1 MHNNTQDKGVAIV
14 ISDVFTDI
22 IHYTEQQ
29 TLNTA
34 METVHVFTII
44 FIDRRGENVGKKINQ
59 KTKCWTKSCINKLKT
74 YHRQ

>member
-59 KTKCWTKSCINKLKT
+59 KTKC
-74 YHRQ
+74 

>member
-44 FIDRRGENVGKKINQ
+44 LSTEGGKM
-59 KTKCWTKSCINKLKT
+59 
-74 YHRQ
+74 

>member
-1 MHNNTQDKGVAIV
+1 MLLFSGSKHMHNNTQDKGVAIV
-14 ISDVFTDI
+14 ISDVFTDM

-29 TLNTA
+29 TLLNTA

-59 KTKCWTKSCINKLKT
+59 KN
-74 YHRQ
+74 